1 MLTPG
6 YIVYIEKLCA
16 VVVGALLNFIRI
28 YTKCKYIMPCKMK
41 IDTFTAAD
49 APEISDIHLMPC
61 KIDFDGEAK
70 VKQYF
75 TPVVTPKSDDCSE
88 GKKR

>member
-1 MLTPG
+1 
-6 YIVYIEKLCA
+6 
-16 VVVGALLNFIRI
+16 
-28 YTKCKYIMPCKMK
+28 MK